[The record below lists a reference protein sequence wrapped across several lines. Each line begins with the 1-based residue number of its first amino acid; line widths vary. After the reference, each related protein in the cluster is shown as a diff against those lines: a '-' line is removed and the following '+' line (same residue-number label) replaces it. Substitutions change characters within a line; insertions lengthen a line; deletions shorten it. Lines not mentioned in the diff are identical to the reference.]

1 MRNEKGITIISLIL
15 YIILLTFAIAGMSAI
30 TSAFYSNIN
39 QVEADSKSSVA
50 FAKINMVMLNDVK
63 SEDAE
68 LIIDESSQYRLNL
81 EVQGEPVI
89 YRIQNDALYRN
100 NVKICDK
107 IRSASFLAE
116 KTDTKSTIIIDMT
129 IDKQKRRL
137 SYVLEPKIV

>member
-1 MRNEKGITIISLIL
+1 MKNEKGITIISLIL

-39 QVEADSKSSVA
+39 QVEADSKSAVS

-63 SEDAE
+63 SQGAK
-68 LIIDESSQYRLNL
+68 LIVDESSEYRLNL
-81 EVQGEPVI
+81 EVNGDPII

-100 NVKICDK
+100 DVKICDK
-107 IRSASFLAE
+107 IRKASFIAIE
-116 KTDTKSTIIIDMT
+116 TDTKSTITIDMT

-137 SYVLEPKIV
+137 NYVIEPKMV